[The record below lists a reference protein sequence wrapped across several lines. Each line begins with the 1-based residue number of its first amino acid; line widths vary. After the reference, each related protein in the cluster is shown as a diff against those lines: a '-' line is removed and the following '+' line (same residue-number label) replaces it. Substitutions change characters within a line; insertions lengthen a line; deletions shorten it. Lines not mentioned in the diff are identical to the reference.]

1 MFYLIKWGIYTLVK
15 ECNNAR
21 KIFKNFNSNL
31 MKMF

>member
-1 MFYLIKWGIYTLVK
+1 MFYLIKRGIYTLVK
-15 ECNNAR
+15 EYNNAR

>member
-1 MFYLIKWGIYTLVK
+1 MFYLIKWGIYILIK
-15 ECNNAR
+15 EYNNAR